1 MLKIYDNGG
10 KSFDRYT
17 LILGDGEALFMSI
30 NPLSHNGVCMHGEV
44 EEGQHLGKQ
53 VNFENL
59 PEAVQKAIELE
70 KMG

>member
-17 LILGDGEALFMSI
+17 LILGSGEALFMSA
-30 NPLSHNGVCMHGEV
+30 NPLQPNGVCMHGEV
-44 EEGQHLGKQ
+44 EKTITLGKE
-53 VNFENL
+53 VDFDIL

-70 KMG
+70 VM